1 MKCPKC
7 GYLGFEATDR
17 CRNCGYDFSLA
28 TPLSTPS
35 SSSPAAEL
43 PLRAS
48 RPETAMVDLALR
60 TDDDDDGPLMGL
72 AEPSA
77 APPLAK
83 PVPAFARSA
92 SKPTP
97 APAPRPALEA
107 IVEPEPEPEPEPA
120 DDLPL
125 FAPRPAGTPLAVR
138 RTSDIPKSRRTTRP
152 IRVEPAEL
160 PWVDE
165 DPSEPE
171 PEVLTR
177 HPRAATPVLA
187 GPVARVGAALIDAGI
202 LLAIDAVV
210 VALTLRLAGL
220 PFTVTDAARLR
231 PVPLV
236 AFFLVMAFLYLVGF
250 TLAGGQ
256 TIGKMTTGIRVT
268 GDDGRGV
275 DLTGAVVRAVV
286 GIASFL
292 TLGLLFAPVFVS
304 AERRSVHDRLAGTR
318 VVAG

>member
-48 RPETAMVDLALR
+48 RPETSMVDLALR

-72 AEPSA
+72 AEPSMP
-77 APPLAK
+77 APPVRT
-83 PVPAFARSA
+83 VPAFAKSTARPNVA
-92 SKPTP
+92 VVRAPEPGP
-97 APAPRPALEA
+97 A
-107 IVEPEPEPEPEPA
+107 PEPEPEPA

-138 RTSDIPKSRRTTRP
+138 RTTDVPKSRRTTRP

-160 PWVDE
+160 PWVDDDSSAPE
-165 DPSEPE
+165 SEA
-171 PEVLTR
+171 VTR
-177 HPRAATPVLA
+177 HARVTSPVLA
-187 GPVARVGAALIDAGI
+187 GPVARLGGALIDASI

-220 PFTVTDAARLR
+220 PFTLTDAARLR

-256 TIGKMTTGIRVT
+256 TIGKMATGIRVT

-292 TLGLLFAPVFVS
+292 TLGLLFAPALVT

-318 VVAG
+318 VVVG